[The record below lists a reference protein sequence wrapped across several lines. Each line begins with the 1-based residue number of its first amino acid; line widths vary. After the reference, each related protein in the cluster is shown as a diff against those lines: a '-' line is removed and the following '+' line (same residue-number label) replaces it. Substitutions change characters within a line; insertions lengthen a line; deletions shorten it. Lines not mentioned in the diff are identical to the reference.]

1 MKRQFDQQKSAKQP
15 MLKRR
20 RVCSSR
26 FKLKKASDDEDYG
39 EEKPVTKRKK
49 SDSSESYCE
58 KRVSSRIKKPKNKE
72 DLGYEEKKSTRPR
85 AVAPPVATAAAN
97 RVEEDLSS
105 KAPKIFVTTVDN
117 AAKQH
122 RDKLRANHQ
131 QVIEQPAPQRQ
142 QPNVHPPPQPVP
154 EQRAPAPVKEMSIT
168 ERQTLG
174 HNINFLS
181 NN

>member
-15 MLKRR
+15 VVKRR
-20 RVCSSR
+20 RVGSTW
-26 FKLKKASDDEDYG
+26 FKLLKASDDEDYG

-72 DLGYEEKKSTRPR
+72 DLGYEEKKTTRPR
-85 AVAPPVATAAAN
+85 AVAAPVPTAVAN
-97 RVEEDLSS
+97 RVEEDQSS
-105 KAPKIFVTTVDN
+105 RAPKIFVTTVDN

-131 QVIEQPAPQRQ
+131 QVNEQPAPQWQ
-142 QPNVHPPPQPVP
+142 QPKANPPPQKLS
-154 EQRAPAPVKEMSIT
+154 EQRGPAPVKEMSIT